1 LTTTTTTERTA
12 KVEAKPLPPPP
23 TRESYITQ
31 SWNRF
36 KKNPV
41 VLFSSAVIGVIV
53 IMAVGAPW
61 LAPYPPS
68 EIFYSNILSPP
79 SAKFLLGTDWIGRD
93 NLSLIIWGARPTLIV
108 GVGATAFASLIGV
121 AVGLVSGF
129 FGGIIDTV
137 LMRVAEIVYLI
148 PALFFIIVLV
158 SIFNVT
164 GLGIVIFDIGILGWP
179 PMARVVRSEVL
190 SLRERP
196 FIDASRAMG
205 ASNFRM
211 MFKEIFPNVISP
223 ITVIA
228 TIGISQAILIEASLS
243 FLGFTDPSITT
254 WGKMVS
260 VAYPLLTK
268 AWWASAFPGF
278 AIFVTVL
285 AFSLLGDGLR
295 DAFDVR
301 I

>member
-1 LTTTTTTERTA
+1 LTTTSEWTPKA
-12 KVEAKPLPPPP
+12 EAKPLPPLP
-23 TRESYITQ
+23 TKESYITQ

-41 VLFSSAVIGVIV
+41 VLFSSVVIGVIV

-121 AVGLVSGF
+121 TVGLVSGF
-129 FGGIIDTV
+129 FGGIVDTV

-268 AWWASAFPGF
+268 AWWDSAFPGF